1 MMVNRWA
8 RPICHLVSLD
18 QFILSPAVSEAA
30 LQKQVDC
37 ADKLQAIRF
46 VGSFSNTDSV
56 DRAKAAR
63 RNMIA
68 RRRVDTGP

>member
-37 ADKLQAIRF
+37 ADKLQAIL
-46 VGSFSNTDSV
+46 VDSFSNTDSV